1 MILIDCLRDQ
11 EVPTH
16 FSKDQERVNLCKDLT
31 TFGPFKGIRG
41 ASTLQDPGC
50 ARGLGAG
57 IDLNYGNSSS
67 SSKMN
72 SESDGDGSNQDRL
85 QSNEEDRFAND
96 GRFEMRDETT
106 RKVPLISEYYDQAV
120 GEKFHHS

>member
-1 MILIDCLRDQ
+1 MVPLNGTSSTDQVEIFIDHNHKRFMLLMDSLRDQ

-16 FSKDQERVNLCKDLT
+16 FSTEQERVNLCKDLV
-31 TFGPFKGIRG
+31 TFGPFKGIKG

-72 SESDGDGSNQDRL
+72 SESDGEGSRQ
-85 QSNEEDRFAND
+85 
-96 GRFEMRDETT
+96 
-106 RKVPLISEYYDQAV
+106 
-120 GEKFHHS
+120 